1 MNIVMLTGNIM
12 LSNRLTVHYDR
23 PSTFINIIIVPRV
36 QNGVENGYRDYI
48 PIIAYGKLAEYLG
61 TKTTKGTKIFIQG
74 SIEKNVQ
81 KNKKV
86 DFKTLGCQ
94 VRILSAKVLEGE
106 VQNII
111 GEDGEII
118 DQKDFILNILPL

>member
-1 MNIVMLTGNIM
+1 MNVVMLTGNIM
-12 LSNRLTVHYDR
+12 LANRLKVHYDR

-36 QNGVENGYRDYI
+36 QNGVENGYKDYI

>member
-1 MNIVMLTGNIM
+1 MQKHKNI
-12 LSNRLTVHYDR
+12 
-23 PSTFINIIIVPRV
+23 
-36 QNGVENGYRDYI
+36 
-48 PIIAYGKLAEYLG
+48 
-61 TKTTKGTKIFIQG
+61 
-74 SIEKNVQ
+74 
-81 KNKKV
+81 
-86 DFKTLGCQ
+86 DFKKISCQ

>member
-1 MNIVMLTGNIM
+1 MNVVMLTGNVM
-12 LSNRLTVHYDR
+12 LANRLTYHSDR
-23 PSTFINIIIVPRV
+23 PSTFINILIVPRV

>member
-1 MNIVMLTGNIM
+1 MNIVMLTGNVM
-12 LSNRLTVHYDR
+12 LANRLKVHYDR

-36 QNGVENGYRDYI
+36 QNGVENGYKDYI

>member
-1 MNIVMLTGNIM
+1 M
-12 LSNRLTVHYDR
+12 
-23 PSTFINIIIVPRV
+23 
-36 QNGVENGYRDYI
+36 YI
-48 PIIAYGKLAEYLG
+48 HI
-61 TKTTKGTKIFIQG
+61 
-74 SIEKNVQ
+74 
-81 KNKKV
+81 KKV

>member
-1 MNIVMLTGNIM
+1 MNLVMLTGEIM
-12 LSNRLTVHYDR
+12 LGSRLKTNLDR
-23 PSTFINIIIVPRV
+23 PSTFVNILIVPRF
-36 QNGVENGYRDYI
+36 QNGVETGYKDYI
-48 PIIAYGKLAEYLG
+48 PVIAYGKLAEYLG

-81 KNKKV
+81 KHKKV

>member
-12 LSNRLTVHYDR
+12 LANRLKVHDDR

-36 QNGVENGYRDYI
+36 QNGVENGYKDYI

>member
-12 LSNRLTVHYDR
+12 LANSLRVHYDR

-36 QNGVENGYRDYI
+36 QNGVENGYKDYI

>member
-36 QNGVENGYRDYI
+36 QNGVENGYKDYI

>member
-12 LSNRLTVHYDR
+12 LANRLKVHYDR

-36 QNGVENGYRDYI
+36 QNGVENGYKDYI

-94 VRILSAKVLEGE
+94 VRILSAKVLDGE

>member
-12 LSNRLTVHYDR
+12 LANRLKVHYDR

-81 KNKKV
+81 KNRKV

>member
-12 LSNRLTVHYDR
+12 LANRLTVHYDK
-23 PSTFINIIIVPRV
+23 PSTFVNIIIVPRV

>member
-12 LSNRLTVHYDR
+12 LANRLKVHYDR

-36 QNGVENGYRDYI
+36 QNGVENGYKDYI

>member
-61 TKTTKGTKIFIQG
+61 TKSTKGTKIFIQG

>member
-12 LSNRLTVHYDR
+12 LANRLKVHYDR

-36 QNGVENGYRDYI
+36 QNGVENGYKDYI

-106 VQNII
+106 VQNIV

>member
-81 KNKKV
+81 KNRKV

>member
-12 LSNRLTVHYDR
+12 LANRLKVHYDR

-36 QNGVENGYRDYI
+36 QNGGENGYKDYI

-106 VQNII
+106 VQNIV

>member
-118 DQKDFILNILPL
+118 DKKDFILNILPL

>member
-12 LSNRLTVHYDR
+12 LANRLKVHYDR
-23 PSTFINIIIVPRV
+23 PSTFINIIIVPRI
-36 QNGVENGYRDYI
+36 QNGVENGYKDYI

>member
-12 LSNRLTVHYDR
+12 LANRLKVHYDR

-36 QNGVENGYRDYI
+36 QNGVENGYKDYI

-61 TKTTKGTKIFIQG
+61 TKTTKGTKILIQG

-106 VQNII
+106 VQNIV

>member
-12 LSNRLTVHYDR
+12 LANRLKVHYDR

-36 QNGVENGYRDYI
+36 QNGVENGYKDYI

-94 VRILSAKVLEGE
+94 VRILSPKVLEGE
-106 VQNII
+106 VQNIV
-111 GEDGEII
+111 GEDGDII

>member
-1 MNIVMLTGNIM
+1 MNVVMLTGNIM
-12 LSNRLTVHYDR
+12 LANRLKVHYDR

>member
-12 LSNRLTVHYDR
+12 LANRLKVHYDR
-23 PSTFINIIIVPRV
+23 PSTFINILIVPRV